1 MLTTI
6 VCEFEKCME
15 MLRGEKFLIDAKQC
29 KGNLT
34 THENGK
40 NTQFSIYCIRYNNV
54 LHNLFLY
61 FLNYNWSRP

>member
-40 NTQFSIYCIRYNNV
+40 KYAIFYI
-54 LHNLFLY
+54 LY
-61 FLNYNWSRP
+61 QV